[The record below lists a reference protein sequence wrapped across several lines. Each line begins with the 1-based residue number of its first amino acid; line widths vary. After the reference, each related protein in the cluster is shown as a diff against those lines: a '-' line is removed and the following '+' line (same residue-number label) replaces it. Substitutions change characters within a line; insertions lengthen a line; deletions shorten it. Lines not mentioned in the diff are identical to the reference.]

1 MEQDLFLTYHPI
13 YLLTYISEQTEML
26 GFRYQISITI
36 VVALATL
43 SVAQR
48 GCPESYG
55 VQTYPDEKYCDRFY
69 KVRSKCIIIIY
80 QLHETTPQFFRN
92 FNYLFVMFKSYS
104 VQMELWLKKCA
115 KMV

>member
-1 MEQDLFLTYHPI
+1 M
-13 YLLTYISEQTEML
+13 
-26 GFRYQISITI
+26 
-36 VVALATL
+36 ALATL

-69 KVRSKCIIIIY
+69 KVRLKCIIIIY
-80 QLHETTPQFFRN
+80 QLYFFRHHN
-92 FNYLFVMFKSYS
+92 DLFVIIKSYS